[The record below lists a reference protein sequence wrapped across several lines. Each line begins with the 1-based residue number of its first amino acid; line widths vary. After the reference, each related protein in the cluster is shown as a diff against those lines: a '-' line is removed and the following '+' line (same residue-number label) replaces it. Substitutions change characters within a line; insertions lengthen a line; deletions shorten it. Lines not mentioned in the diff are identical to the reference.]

1 MQLGFTENEILRGPK
16 PNISPLMANMKRY
29 TALYVYIG
37 IIQNQLVGN
46 VKAPLLR
53 VVPVKS
59 RYGKAAPVTFEQLQF
74 LPLNRSNI
82 QTIEINKRSNT
93 GELVSFESGKS
104 IVTLEF
110 RRKSLFHCCI
120 NYQHLKE
127 QHVKQVMALAVF
139 SKG

>member
-1 MQLGFTENEILRGPK
+1 
-16 PNISPLMANMKRY
+16 MANMERY

-59 RYGKAAPVTFEQLQF
+59 RYGKTAPVTFEQLQL
-74 LPLNRSNI
+74 LPLSRSNI
-82 QTIEINKRSNT
+82 QTIEINIGSNT

-104 IVTLEF
+104 IVTLEC

-139 SKG
+139 SKS